1 MGSQNHL
8 VTPRSGQDFQYRKW
22 KMVGTVKTLVTSS
35 SPKRG
40 QELEDTELFIQ
51 CPGTCCCFCSFSLPL
66 MNSVRQQELPS
77 GAHLQRPNGHL
88 ASLQGTWVEM
98 CADSRAPT
106 SLLLVCVILAAPFTI
121 SLPGC
126 TDEETSSEKPDRVLA
141 AHSAKLCLTWY

>member
-1 MGSQNHL
+1 MSVGSQNHL
-8 VTPRSGQDFQYRKW
+8 VTPWSGQDFQYRKW

-40 QELEDTELFIQ
+40 QELEDTEPFIQ
-51 CPGTCCCFCSFSLPL
+51 CPGTCCCFRSFSLLL

-77 GAHLQRPNGHL
+77 RVHLQRPNGHL
-88 ASLQGTWVEM
+88 ASLQGIL
-98 CADSRAPT
+98 CAGSRAPT
-106 SLLLVCVILAAPFTI
+106 SLLLARVILAAPFTI

-126 TDEETSSEKPDRVLA
+126 SDEETSSEKLDRVLA